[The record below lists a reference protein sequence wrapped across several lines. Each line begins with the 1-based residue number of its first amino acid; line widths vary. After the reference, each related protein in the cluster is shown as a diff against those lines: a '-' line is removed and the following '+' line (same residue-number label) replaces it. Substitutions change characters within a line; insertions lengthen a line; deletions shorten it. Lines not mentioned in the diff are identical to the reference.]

1 MKLLR
6 KLLFLLL
13 ATSTV
18 FFEANS
24 QTKISTIDGELKET
38 IYKKHKQEVLN
49 YSLKDFDALFLD
61 FLEKQNNSKITLSKE
76 EFYTYTMKIAIFS
89 ERQAKLFK
97 SKKNEAIANV
107 EAYKARNYQEY
118 LAQKTERKNK

>member
-1 MKLLR
+1 MKLFR
-6 KLLFLLL
+6 KLLFFLF
-13 ATSTV
+13 ASST
-18 FFEANS
+18 FFVAHGQIKS
-24 QTKISTIDGELKET
+24 DDELKET

-61 FLEKQNNSKITLSKE
+61 FLGKQNNSKITLSKE

-97 SKKNEAIANV
+97 TKKNEANANA
-107 EAYKARNYQEY
+107 EEYKSRRYQDY
-118 LAQKTERKNK
+118 LTQKTPKTYK

>member
-1 MKLLR
+1 MKLFQ
-6 KLLFLLL
+6 KILFFLFG
-13 ATSTV
+13 AST
-18 FFEANS
+18 FFIAHGQIKNDD
-24 QTKISTIDGELKET
+24 KLKET

-61 FLEKQNNSKITLSKE
+61 FLGKQNNTKITLSKE

-97 SKKNEAIANV
+97 TKKNEATANS
-107 EAYKARNYQEY
+107 EEYKSRNYQDY
-118 LAQKTERKNK
+118 LSQKKATINK